1 MDDISLGNLDA
12 VLRTI
17 AVSGM
22 ENRISSF
29 IEALTNKIVQARPG
43 LKSTASGIAQ
53 KIAEGR
59 VESLEWEGAVLNAVD
74 TGNYINFQT
83 NANQFAFWDT
93 TGNGTEG
100 IVGTNTAG
108 SNQLDII
115 TWFGFNVNTTLQAAT
130 LAEIFNLG
138 RMNIQY
144 GEQTRPNRTNL
155 PLSDAIVQRFRKDYS
170 VAAAASTEI
179 NALLFRD
186 GNSARGQGNGF
197 PFDGHE
203 PMIVIPGDSR
213 PLVYLSGL
221 TGTVAGST
229 PAFTIQMHVRG
240 YRVRM

>member
-29 IEALTNKIVQARPG
+29 IQALTNKIIQARPG
-43 LKSTASGIAQ
+43 LKSTASAIAEKIAQ
-53 KIAEGR
+53 GR
-59 VESLEWEGAVLNAVD
+59 VETLEWEGSVLNAVD
-74 TGNYINFQT
+74 TGNYINFAS
-83 NANQFAFWDT
+83 NANQFAFWDV
-93 TGNGTEG
+93 TGNGTQG
-100 IVGTNTAG
+100 TVGTNTAG
-108 SNQLDII
+108 SNQIDII
-115 TWFGFNVNTTLQAAT
+115 TWFAININTTCQAAT
-130 LAEIFNLG
+130 LAEVFNLG

-155 PLSDAIVQRFRKDYS
+155 PLSDAIVQRFRKDYLLG
-170 VAAAASTEI
+170 STSSEI
-179 NALLFRD
+179 NALLYRD
-186 GNSARGQGNGF
+186 GNSARGMGNGF

-213 PLVYLSGL
+213 PLMYISGL
-221 TGTVAGST
+221 SSTVAGSS
-229 PAFTIQMHVRG
+229 PALTLQMHCRG

>member
-17 AVSGM
+17 AVAGM

-29 IEALTNKIVQARPG
+29 IQTLTNKIIQARPG
-43 LKSTASGIAQ
+43 LKSTASAIAEKIAQ
-53 KIAEGR
+53 GR
-59 VESLEWEGAVLNAVD
+59 VETLEWEGSVLNCLSTAD
-74 TGNYINFQT
+74 YINFST
-83 NANQFAFWDT
+83 NANQFAFWDV
-93 TGNGTEG
+93 TGNGTQG
-100 IVGTNTAG
+100 TVGTNTAG
-108 SNQLDII
+108 SNQIDII
-115 TWFGFNVNTTLQAAT
+115 TWFAININTTWQAAT
-130 LAEIFNLG
+130 LAELFNLG

-155 PLSDAIVQRFRKDYS
+155 PLSDAIVNRFRKDYS

-179 NALLFRD
+179 NALLYRD
-186 GNSARGQGNGF
+186 GNSARGMGNGF

-213 PLVYLSGL
+213 PLMYISGLSG
-221 TGTVAGST
+221 TMAGSS
-229 PAFTIQMHVRG
+229 PALTMQMHVRG